1 MVYLTCIFYIMLYLC
16 MNVYWFMIPHRRNRP
31 SKSNFVFVYFPGYH
45 IGNDCS
51 SDGRSS
57 PCFSHR
63 GHRFWMSSP
72 FHHHGD
78 RDTEAISFFKK
89 GHPIQ
94 RVPGLLSWEIR
105 GMSHSVCPLLR
116 NDFFLWWSFFVRH
129 LDCVCG
135 RVTRYEFA
143 FEYQMA
149 VVLVINFWHWW
160 LNHPNSDLVKPS

>member
-1 MVYLTCIFYIMLYLC
+1 MYIDLWSHIEGTDQAKATLYLFTFQGTIL
-16 MNVYWFMIPHRRNRP
+16 VMIVLRTEDLPRVFP
-31 SKSNFVFVYFPGYH
+31 SW
-45 IGNDCS
+45 
-51 SDGRSS
+51 
-57 PCFSHR
+57 
-63 GHRFWMSSP
+63 GHRFWMSPP